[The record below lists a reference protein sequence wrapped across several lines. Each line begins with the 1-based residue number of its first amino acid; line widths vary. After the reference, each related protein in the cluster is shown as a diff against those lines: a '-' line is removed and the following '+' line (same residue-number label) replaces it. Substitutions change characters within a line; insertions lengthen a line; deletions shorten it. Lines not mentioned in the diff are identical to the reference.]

1 MSYSIKKISL
11 DQAYQK
17 IEHYD
22 YALVYMFSSVI
33 LCKTENLDDTDWEEC
48 LEARF
53 FSERAELHLFE
64 RDGDMQAVEI
74 ADDGSDKDTFIK
86 KYQLDSKFAAMGRNI
101 YVKEYLDYDEDGQ
114 INVSLTRLCGIGR

>member
-1 MSYSIKKISL
+1 M
-11 DQAYQK
+11 
-17 IEHYD
+17 
-22 YALVYMFSSVI
+22 
-33 LCKTENLDDTDWEEC
+33 DDTDWEEC

-114 INVSLTRLCGIGR
+114 INVSLTRLYGIGR